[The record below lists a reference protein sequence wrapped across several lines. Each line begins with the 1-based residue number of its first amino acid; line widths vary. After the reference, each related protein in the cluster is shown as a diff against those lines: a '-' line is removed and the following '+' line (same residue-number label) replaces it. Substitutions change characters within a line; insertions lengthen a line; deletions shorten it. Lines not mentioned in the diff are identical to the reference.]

1 MLNIMLTDLVP
12 IFVIMILGYISGKK
26 GEFNGQNARSLNK
39 FVLNYAL
46 PAALFVSIV
55 KADRAM
61 LFSDIKLSLVSLGVI
76 VGCYF
81 WSYFSCYKLFKR
93 TKAEASI
100 AGLVGGAPT
109 IGYLG
114 FAVLEPIF
122 GTNATVGLVVA
133 VVAIVVNAITI
144 PIALFLLNPSN
155 QNTSIKT
162 SQPAESGASP
172 AAALQHPRKQ
182 TAVPAPHSNPG
193 TALLNALKEPVC
205 WSPIL
210 AVIIVLSGFRFP
222 NNLDPIF
229 NLIASTNA
237 GVAVFAA
244 GITLSANKFEFNAEV
259 IYNSFVKLIL
269 MPAAILI
276 IGLLVGMNGDK
287 LQMLVLCGA
296 LPPVFSGIIIGS
308 RFQTYVRTGT
318 SSLAV
323 STFLF
328 MATAPLWIWLSRM
341 FAN

>member
-12 IFVIMILGYISGKK
+12 IFVIMILGYVSGKK
-26 GEFNGQNARSLNK
+26 GEFNAANARSLNQ

-46 PAALFVSIV
+46 PAGLFVSIV

-61 LFSDIKLSLVSLGVI
+61 LFSDIRLSLVSLGVI

-81 WSYFSCYKLFKR
+81 WSYFSCLKFFKHS
-93 TKAEASI
+93 KAEASI

-114 FAVLEPIF
+114 FAVLEPIY
-122 GTNATVGLVVA
+122 GTSATVGLVVA
-133 VVAIVVNAITI
+133 VVAIVVNAVTI
-144 PIALFLLNPSN
+144 PLALCLLNPGRQS
-155 QNTSIKT
+155 
-162 SQPAESGASP
+162 
-172 AAALQHPRKQ
+172 AAAAGNPPVK
-182 TAVPAPHSNPG
+182 PSNV
-193 TALLNALKEPVC
+193 LLNALKEPVC

-210 AVIIVLSGFRFP
+210 AVLIVLTGFRFP
-222 NNLDPIF
+222 GSLDPVF
-229 NLIASTNA
+229 NLIANANA

-244 GITLSANKFEFNAEV
+244 GITLSTNKFEFNAEV
-259 IYNSFVKLIL
+259 LYNSFVKLIF
-269 MPAAILI
+269 MPAAMLAF
-276 IGLLVGMNGDK
+276 GLLTGMNGEK

-308 RFQTYVRTGT
+308 RFQTYVQTGT

-328 MATAPLWIWLSRM
+328 MATAPLWIWLSRLI
-341 FAN
+341 AG

>member
-12 IFVIMILGYISGKK
+12 IFVIMILGYVSGKK
-26 GEFNGQNARSLNK
+26 GEFNAANARSLNQ

-46 PAALFVSIV
+46 PAGLFVSIV

-61 LFSDIKLSLVSLGVI
+61 LFSDIRLSLVSLGVI

-81 WSYFSCYKLFKR
+81 WSYFSCLKFFKHS
-93 TKAEASI
+93 KAEASI

-114 FAVLEPIF
+114 FAVLEPIY
-122 GTNATVGLVVA
+122 GTSATVGLVVA
-133 VVAIVVNAITI
+133 VVAIVVNAVTI
-144 PIALFLLNPSN
+144 PLALCLLNPGRQS
-155 QNTSIKT
+155 
-162 SQPAESGASP
+162 
-172 AAALQHPRKQ
+172 AAAAGNPPVR
-182 TAVPAPHSNPG
+182 PSN
-193 TALLNALKEPVC
+193 ALFNALKEPVC

-210 AVIIVLSGFRFP
+210 AVLIVLTGFRFP
-222 NNLDPIF
+222 GSLDPVF
-229 NLIASTNA
+229 NLIANANA

-244 GITLSANKFEFNAEV
+244 GITLSTNKFEFNAEV
-259 IYNSFVKLIL
+259 LYNSFVKLIF
-269 MPAAILI
+269 MPAAMLA
-276 IGLLVGMNGDK
+276 IGLLTGMNGEK

-308 RFQTYVRTGT
+308 RFQTYVQTGT

-328 MATAPLWIWLSRM
+328 MATAPLWIWLSRLI
-341 FAN
+341 AG

>member
-12 IFVIMILGYISGKK
+12 IFVIMILGYVSGKK
-26 GEFNGQNARSLNK
+26 GEFNAANARSLNQ

-46 PAALFVSIV
+46 PAGLFVSIV

-61 LFSDIKLSLVSLGVI
+61 LFSDIRLSLVSLGVI

-81 WSYFSCYKLFKR
+81 WSYFSCLKFFKHS
-93 TKAEASI
+93 KAEASI

-114 FAVLEPIF
+114 FAVLEPIY
-122 GTNATVGLVVA
+122 GTSATVGLVVA
-133 VVAIVVNAITI
+133 VVAIVVNAVTI
-144 PIALFLLNPSN
+144 PLALCLLNPGRQS
-155 QNTSIKT
+155 
-162 SQPAESGASP
+162 
-172 AAALQHPRKQ
+172 AAAAGNPPVK
-182 TAVPAPHSNPG
+182 PSN
-193 TALLNALKEPVC
+193 ALFNALKEPVC

-210 AVIIVLSGFRFP
+210 AVLIVLTGFRFP
-222 NNLDPIF
+222 GSLDPVF
-229 NLIASTNA
+229 NLIANANA

-244 GITLSANKFEFNAEV
+244 GITLSTNKFEFNAEV
-259 IYNSFVKLIL
+259 LYNSFVKLIF
-269 MPAAILI
+269 MPAAMLA
-276 IGLLVGMNGDK
+276 IGLLTGMNGEK

-308 RFQTYVRTGT
+308 RFQTYVQTGT

-328 MATAPLWIWLSRM
+328 MATAPLWIWLSRLI
-341 FAN
+341 AG

>member
-12 IFVIMILGYISGKK
+12 IFVIMILGYVSGKK
-26 GEFNGQNARSLNK
+26 GEFNAANARSLNQ

-46 PAALFVSIV
+46 PAGLFVSIV

-61 LFSDIKLSLVSLGVI
+61 LFSDIRLSLVSLGVI

-81 WSYFSCYKLFKR
+81 WSYFSCLKFFKHS
-93 TKAEASI
+93 KAEASI

-114 FAVLEPIF
+114 FAVLEPIY
-122 GTNATVGLVVA
+122 GTSATVGLVVA

-144 PIALFLLNPSN
+144 PLALCLLNPGRQS
-155 QNTSIKT
+155 
-162 SQPAESGASP
+162 
-172 AAALQHPRKQ
+172 AAAAGNSPVK
-182 TAVPAPHSNPG
+182 PSN
-193 TALLNALKEPVC
+193 ALLNALKEPVC

-210 AVIIVLSGFRFP
+210 AVLIVLTGFRFP
-222 NNLDPIF
+222 GSLDPVF
-229 NLIASTNA
+229 NLIANANA

-244 GITLSANKFEFNAEV
+244 GITLSTNKFEFNAEV
-259 IYNSFVKLIL
+259 LYNSFVKLIF
-269 MPAAILI
+269 MPAAMLA
-276 IGLLVGMNGDK
+276 IGLLTGMNGEK

-308 RFQTYVRTGT
+308 RFQTYVQTGT

-328 MATAPLWIWLSRM
+328 MATAPLWIWLSRLI
-341 FAN
+341 AG

>member
-12 IFVIMILGYISGKK
+12 IFVIMILGYVSGKK
-26 GEFNGQNARSLNK
+26 GEFNAANARSLNQ

-46 PAALFVSIV
+46 PAGLFVSIV

-61 LFSDIKLSLVSLGVI
+61 LFSDIRLSLVSLGVI

-81 WSYFSCYKLFKR
+81 WSYFSCLKFFKHN
-93 TKAEASI
+93 KAEASI

-114 FAVLEPIF
+114 FAVLEPIY
-122 GTNATVGLVVA
+122 GTSVTVGLVVA
-133 VVAIVVNAITI
+133 VVAIVVNAVTI
-144 PIALFLLNPSN
+144 PLALCLLNPGRQS
-155 QNTSIKT
+155 
-162 SQPAESGASP
+162 
-172 AAALQHPRKQ
+172 AAAAGNPPVK
-182 TAVPAPHSNPG
+182 PSN
-193 TALLNALKEPVC
+193 ALLNALKEPVC

-210 AVIIVLSGFRFP
+210 AVLIVLTGFRFP
-222 NNLDPIF
+222 GSLDPVF
-229 NLIASTNA
+229 NLIANANA

-244 GITLSANKFEFNAEV
+244 GITLSTNKFEFNAEV
-259 IYNSFVKLIL
+259 LYNSFVKLIF
-269 MPAAILI
+269 MPAAMLA
-276 IGLLVGMNGDK
+276 IGLLTGMNGEK

-308 RFQTYVRTGT
+308 RFQTYVQTGT

-328 MATAPLWIWLSRM
+328 MATAPLWIWLSRLI
-341 FAN
+341 AG

>member
-1 MLNIMLTDLVP
+1 MWNIMLTDLVP
-12 IFVIMILGYISGKK
+12 IFVIMILGYISGRK
-26 GEFNGQNARSLNK
+26 GEFNAQNARSLNQ

-61 LFSDIKLSLVSLGVI
+61 LFSDVRLSLVSLIVI
-76 VGCYF
+76 IGCYF
-81 WSYFSCYKLFKR
+81 LTFWGCRKLFKR
-93 TKAEASI
+93 TKAEASV

-122 GTNATVGLVVA
+122 GTTATVGLVVA

-144 PIALFLLNPSN
+144 PIALFLLNPS
-155 QNTSIKT
+155 QGT
-162 SQPAESGASP
+162 AEG
-172 AAALQHPRKQ
+172 
-182 TAVPAPHSNPG
+182 TAVPKVSVG
-193 TALLNALKEPVC
+193 KALFNALKEPVC

-210 AVIIVLSGFRFP
+210 AVMIVLSGFHFP

-229 NLIASTNA
+229 NLIAKANA

-244 GITLSANKFEFNAEV
+244 GITLSANKFEFNTE
-259 IYNSFVKLIL
+259 IFFNTFMKLIL
-269 MPAAILI
+269 MPAAMLI
-276 IGLLVGMNGDK
+276 IGLLFGVGAQK

-328 MATAPLWIWLSRM
+328 MATAPLWIWLSRLI
-341 FAN
+341 AG

>member
-12 IFVIMILGYISGKK
+12 IFVIMILGYVSGKK
-26 GEFNGQNARSLNK
+26 GEFNAANARSLNQ

-46 PAALFVSIV
+46 PAGLFVSIV

-61 LFSDIKLSLVSLGVI
+61 LSSDIRLSLVSLGVI

-81 WSYFSCYKLFKR
+81 WSYFSCLKFFKHS
-93 TKAEASI
+93 KAEASI

-114 FAVLEPIF
+114 FAVLEPIY
-122 GTNATVGLVVA
+122 GTSATVGLVVA
-133 VVAIVVNAITI
+133 VVAIVVNAVTI
-144 PIALFLLNPSN
+144 PLALCLLNPGRQS
-155 QNTSIKT
+155 
-162 SQPAESGASP
+162 
-172 AAALQHPRKQ
+172 AAAAGNPPVK
-182 TAVPAPHSNPG
+182 PSN
-193 TALLNALKEPVC
+193 ALLNALKEPVC

-210 AVIIVLSGFRFP
+210 AVLIVLTGFRFP
-222 NNLDPIF
+222 GSLDPVF
-229 NLIASTNA
+229 NLIANANA

-244 GITLSANKFEFNAEV
+244 GITLSTNKFEFNAEV
-259 IYNSFVKLIL
+259 LYNSFVKLIF
-269 MPAAILI
+269 MPAAMLA
-276 IGLLVGMNGDK
+276 IGLLTGMNGEK

-308 RFQTYVRTGT
+308 RFQTYVQTGT

-328 MATAPLWIWLSRM
+328 MATAPLWIWLSRLI
-341 FAN
+341 AG

>member
-12 IFVIMILGYISGKK
+12 IFVIMILGYVSGKK
-26 GEFNGQNARSLNK
+26 GEFNAANARSLNQ

-46 PAALFVSIV
+46 PAGLFVSIV

-61 LFSDIKLSLVSLGVI
+61 LFSDIRLSLVSLGVI

-81 WSYFSCYKLFKR
+81 WSYFSCLKFFKHS
-93 TKAEASI
+93 KAEASI

-114 FAVLEPIF
+114 FAVLEPIY
-122 GTNATVGLVVA
+122 GTSATVGLVVA
-133 VVAIVVNAITI
+133 VVAIVVNAVTI
-144 PIALFLLNPSN
+144 PLALCLLNPGRQS
-155 QNTSIKT
+155 
-162 SQPAESGASP
+162 
-172 AAALQHPRKQ
+172 AAAAGTPPVK
-182 TAVPAPHSNPG
+182 PSN
-193 TALLNALKEPVC
+193 ALLNALKEPVC

-210 AVIIVLSGFRFP
+210 AVLIVLTGFRFP
-222 NNLDPIF
+222 GSLDPVF
-229 NLIASTNA
+229 NLIANANA

-244 GITLSANKFEFNAEV
+244 GITLSTNKFEFNAEV
-259 IYNSFVKLIL
+259 LYNSFVKLIF
-269 MPAAILI
+269 MPAAMLA
-276 IGLLVGMNGDK
+276 IGLLTGMNGEK

-308 RFQTYVRTGT
+308 RFQTYVQTGT

-328 MATAPLWIWLSRM
+328 MATAPLWIWLSRLI
-341 FAN
+341 AG

>member
-12 IFVIMILGYISGKK
+12 IFVIMILGYVSGKK
-26 GEFNGQNARSLNK
+26 GEFNAANARSLNQ

-46 PAALFVSIV
+46 PAGLFVSIV

-61 LFSDIKLSLVSLGVI
+61 LFSDIRLSLVSLGVI

-81 WSYFSCYKLFKR
+81 WSYFSCLKFFKHS
-93 TKAEASI
+93 KAEASI

-114 FAVLEPIF
+114 FAVLEPIY
-122 GTNATVGLVVA
+122 GTSATVGLVIA
-133 VVAIVVNAITI
+133 VVAIVVNAVTI
-144 PIALFLLNPSN
+144 PLALCLLNPGRQS
-155 QNTSIKT
+155 
-162 SQPAESGASP
+162 
-172 AAALQHPRKQ
+172 AAAAGNPPVK
-182 TAVPAPHSNPG
+182 PSN
-193 TALLNALKEPVC
+193 ALLNALKEPVC

-210 AVIIVLSGFRFP
+210 AVLIVLTGFRFP
-222 NNLDPIF
+222 GSLDPVF
-229 NLIASTNA
+229 NLIANANA

-244 GITLSANKFEFNAEV
+244 GITLSTNKFEFNVEV
-259 IYNSFVKLIL
+259 LYNSFVKLIF
-269 MPAAILI
+269 MPAAMLA
-276 IGLLVGMNGDK
+276 IGLLTGMNGEK

-308 RFQTYVRTGT
+308 RFQTYVQTGT

-328 MATAPLWIWLSRM
+328 MATAPLWIWLSRLI
-341 FAN
+341 AG

>member
-1 MLNIMLTDLVP
+1 MWNIMLTDLVP
-12 IFVIMILGYISGKK
+12 IFVIMILGYISGRK
-26 GEFNGQNARSLNK
+26 GEFNAQNARSLNQ

-61 LFSDIKLSLVSLGVI
+61 LFSDVRLSLVSLIVI
-76 VGCYF
+76 IGCYF
-81 WSYFSCYKLFKR
+81 LTFWGCRKLFKR
-93 TKAEASI
+93 TKAEASV

-122 GTNATVGLVVA
+122 GTTATVGLVVA

-144 PIALFLLNPSN
+144 PIALFLLNPS
-155 QNTSIKT
+155 QGT
-162 SQPAESGASP
+162 AEE
-172 AAALQHPRKQ
+172 
-182 TAVPAPHSNPG
+182 TAVPKVSVG
-193 TALLNALKEPVC
+193 KALFNALKEPVC

-210 AVIIVLSGFRFP
+210 AVMIVLSDFHFP

-229 NLIASTNA
+229 NLIAKANA

-244 GITLSANKFEFNAEV
+244 GITLSANKFEFNTE
-259 IYNSFVKLIL
+259 IFFNTFMKLIL
-269 MPAAILI
+269 MPAAMLI
-276 IGLLVGMNGDK
+276 IGLLFGVGAQK

-328 MATAPLWIWLSRM
+328 MATAPLWIWLSRLI
-341 FAN
+341 AG

>member
-12 IFVIMILGYISGKK
+12 IFVIMILGYVSGKK
-26 GEFNGQNARSLNK
+26 GEFNAANARSLNQ

-46 PAALFVSIV
+46 PAGLFVSIV

-61 LFSDIKLSLVSLGVI
+61 LFSDIRLSLVSLGVI

-81 WSYFSCYKLFKR
+81 WSYFSCLKFFKHS
-93 TKAEASI
+93 KAETSI

-114 FAVLEPIF
+114 FAVLEPIY
-122 GTNATVGLVVA
+122 GTSATVGLVVA
-133 VVAIVVNAITI
+133 VVAIVVNAVTI
-144 PIALFLLNPSN
+144 PLALCLLNPGRQS
-155 QNTSIKT
+155 
-162 SQPAESGASP
+162 
-172 AAALQHPRKQ
+172 AAAAGNPPVK
-182 TAVPAPHSNPG
+182 PSNV
-193 TALLNALKEPVC
+193 LLNALKEPVC

-210 AVIIVLSGFRFP
+210 AVLIVLTGFRFP
-222 NNLDPIF
+222 GSLDPVF
-229 NLIASTNA
+229 NLIANANA

-244 GITLSANKFEFNAEV
+244 GITLSTNKFEFNAEV
-259 IYNSFVKLIL
+259 LYNSFVKLIF
-269 MPAAILI
+269 MPAAMLA
-276 IGLLVGMNGDK
+276 IGLLTGMNGEK

-308 RFQTYVRTGT
+308 RFQTYVQTGT

-328 MATAPLWIWLSRM
+328 MATAPLWIWLSRLI
-341 FAN
+341 AG

>member
-12 IFVIMILGYISGKK
+12 IFVIMILGYVSGKK
-26 GEFNGQNARSLNK
+26 GEFNAANARSLNQ

-46 PAALFVSIV
+46 PAGLFVSIV

-61 LFSDIKLSLVSLGVI
+61 LFSDIRLSLVSLGII

-81 WSYFSCYKLFKR
+81 WSYFSCLKFFKHS
-93 TKAEASI
+93 KAEASI

-114 FAVLEPIF
+114 FAVLEPIY
-122 GTNATVGLVVA
+122 GTSATVGLVVA
-133 VVAIVVNAITI
+133 VVAIVVNAVTI
-144 PIALFLLNPSN
+144 PLALCLLNPGRQS
-155 QNTSIKT
+155 
-162 SQPAESGASP
+162 
-172 AAALQHPRKQ
+172 AAAAGNPPVK
-182 TAVPAPHSNPG
+182 PSN
-193 TALLNALKEPVC
+193 ALLNALKEPVC

-210 AVIIVLSGFRFP
+210 AVLIVLTGFRFP
-222 NNLDPIF
+222 GSLDPVF
-229 NLIASTNA
+229 NLIANANA

-244 GITLSANKFEFNAEV
+244 GITLSTNKFEFNAEV
-259 IYNSFVKLIL
+259 LYNSFVKLIF
-269 MPAAILI
+269 MPAAMLA
-276 IGLLVGMNGDK
+276 IGLLTGMNGEK

-308 RFQTYVRTGT
+308 RFQTYVQTGT

-328 MATAPLWIWLSRM
+328 MATAPLWIWLSRLI
-341 FAN
+341 AG

>member
-1 MLNIMLTDLVP
+1 MWNIMLTDLVP
-12 IFVIMILGYISGKK
+12 IFVIMALGYFSGSRK
-26 GEFNGQNARSLNK
+26 EFSNQNAQALNQ

-61 LFSDIKLSLVSLGVI
+61 LFSDIRLSLVSLGVI
-76 VGCYF
+76 IGCYF
-81 WSYFSCYKLFKR
+81 LSYFGCLKLFKH

-122 GTNATVGLVVA
+122 GTTATVGLVVA

-144 PIALFLLNPSN
+144 PLALFLLNPG
-155 QNTSIKT
+155 Q
-162 SQPAESGASP
+162 QSGAN
-172 AAALQHPRKQ
+172 AAPVNAGQALI
-182 TAVPAPHSNPG
+182 
-193 TALLNALKEPVC
+193 NALKEPVC

-210 AVIIVLSGFRFP
+210 AVIIVLTGYRFP
-222 NNLDPIF
+222 NDLDPIF
-229 NLIASTNA
+229 NLIGKANA

-244 GITLSANKFEFNAEV
+244 GVTLSANKFQLGKEIFF
-259 IYNSFVKLIL
+259 NSFMKLIL
-269 MPAAILI
+269 MPAAMLG
-276 IGLLVGMNGDK
+276 IGLLVGMSGEK

-308 RFQTYVRTGT
+308 RYQTYVQTGT

-328 MATAPLWIWLSRM
+328 MATAPMWIWLSRLI
-341 FAN
+341 AG

>member
-12 IFVIMILGYISGKK
+12 IFVIMILGYVSGKK
-26 GEFNGQNARSLNK
+26 GEFNAANARSLNQ

-46 PAALFVSIV
+46 PAGLFVSIV

-61 LFSDIKLSLVSLGVI
+61 LFSDIRLSLVSLGVI

-81 WSYFSCYKLFKR
+81 WSYFSCLKFFKHS
-93 TKAEASI
+93 KAEASI

-114 FAVLEPIF
+114 FAVLEPIY
-122 GTNATVGLVVA
+122 GTSATVGLVVA
-133 VVAIVVNAITI
+133 VVAIVVNAVTI
-144 PIALFLLNPSN
+144 PLALCLLDPGRQSAAAAGNPPVKPSN
-155 QNTSIKT
+155 
-162 SQPAESGASP
+162 
-172 AAALQHPRKQ
+172 
-182 TAVPAPHSNPG
+182 
-193 TALLNALKEPVC
+193 ALLNALKEPVC

-210 AVIIVLSGFRFP
+210 AVLIVLTGFRFP
-222 NNLDPIF
+222 GSLDPVF
-229 NLIASTNA
+229 NLIANANA

-244 GITLSANKFEFNAEV
+244 GITLSTNKFEFNAEV
-259 IYNSFVKLIL
+259 LYNSFVKLIF
-269 MPAAILI
+269 MPAAMLA
-276 IGLLVGMNGDK
+276 IGLLTGMNGEK

-308 RFQTYVRTGT
+308 RFQTYVQTGT

-328 MATAPLWIWLSRM
+328 MATAPLWIWLSRRI
-341 FAN
+341 AG

>member
-12 IFVIMILGYISGKK
+12 IFVIMILGYVSGKK
-26 GEFNGQNARSLNK
+26 GEFNAANARSLNQ

-46 PAALFVSIV
+46 PAGLFVSIV

-61 LFSDIKLSLVSLGVI
+61 LFSDIRLSLVSLGVI

-81 WSYFSCYKLFKR
+81 WSYFSCLKFFKHS
-93 TKAEASI
+93 KAEASI

-114 FAVLEPIF
+114 FAVLEPIY
-122 GTNATVGLVVA
+122 GTSATVGLVVA
-133 VVAIVVNAITI
+133 VVAIVVNAVTI
-144 PIALFLLNPSN
+144 PLALCLLNPGRQS
-155 QNTSIKT
+155 
-162 SQPAESGASP
+162 
-172 AAALQHPRKQ
+172 AAAGNPPVK
-182 TAVPAPHSNPG
+182 PSN
-193 TALLNALKEPVC
+193 ALLNALKEPVC

-210 AVIIVLSGFRFP
+210 AVLIVLTGFRFP
-222 NNLDPIF
+222 GSLDPVF
-229 NLIASTNA
+229 NLIANANA

-244 GITLSANKFEFNAEV
+244 GITLSTNKFEFNAEV
-259 IYNSFVKLIL
+259 LYNSFVKLIF
-269 MPAAILI
+269 MPAAMLA
-276 IGLLVGMNGDK
+276 IGLLTGMNGEK

-308 RFQTYVRTGT
+308 RFQTYVQTGT

-328 MATAPLWIWLSRM
+328 MATAPLWIWLSRLI
-341 FAN
+341 AG

>member
-1 MLNIMLTDLVP
+1 MLSDLIP
-12 IFVIMILGYISGKK
+12 IFVIMILGYVSGKK

-55 KADRAM
+55 KADRTM

-76 VGCYF
+76 IGCYF
-81 WSYFSCYKLFKR
+81 WSFFSCYKFFKH

-144 PIALFLLNPSN
+144 PIALFLLNPSSRGAP
-155 QNTSIKT
+155 TP
-162 SQPAESGASP
+162 QPAESSASP
-172 AAALQHPRKQ
+172 AAALKR
-182 TAVPAPHSNPG
+182 PASKNKAPVQHSNAG
-193 TALLNALKEPVC
+193 SALFNALKEPVC

-210 AVIIVLSGFRFP
+210 AVIIVLTGFRFP
-222 NNLDPIF
+222 SNLDPIF

-244 GITLSANKFEFNAEV
+244 GITLSANKFEFNTEV
-259 IYNSFVKLIL
+259 IYNSFVKLIF
-269 MPAAILI
+269 MPAAMLV

-308 RFQTYVRTGT
+308 RFQTYVQTGT

-328 MATAPLWIWLSRM
+328 MGTAPLWIWLSRI

>member
-12 IFVIMILGYISGKK
+12 IFVIMILGYVSGKK
-26 GEFNGQNARSLNK
+26 GEFNAANARSLNQ

-46 PAALFVSIV
+46 PAGLFVSIV

-61 LFSDIKLSLVSLGVI
+61 LFSDIRLSLVSLGVI

-81 WSYFSCYKLFKR
+81 WSYFSCLKFFKHS
-93 TKAEASI
+93 KAEASI

-114 FAVLEPIF
+114 FAVLEPIY
-122 GTNATVGLVVA
+122 GTSATVGLVVA
-133 VVAIVVNAITI
+133 VVAIVVNAVTI
-144 PIALFLLNPSN
+144 PLALCLLDPGRQSAAAAGNPSV
-155 QNTSIKT
+155 K
-162 SQPAESGASP
+162 P
-172 AAALQHPRKQ
+172 
-182 TAVPAPHSNPG
+182 SN
-193 TALLNALKEPVC
+193 ALLNALKEPVC

-210 AVIIVLSGFRFP
+210 AVLIVLTGFRFP
-222 NNLDPIF
+222 GSLDPVF
-229 NLIASTNA
+229 NLIANANA

-244 GITLSANKFEFNAEV
+244 GITLSTNKFEFNAEV
-259 IYNSFVKLIL
+259 LYNSFVKLIF
-269 MPAAILI
+269 MPAAMLA
-276 IGLLVGMNGDK
+276 IGLLTGMNGEK

-308 RFQTYVRTGT
+308 RFQTYVQTGT

-328 MATAPLWIWLSRM
+328 MATAPLWIWLSRLI
-341 FAN
+341 AG

>member
-12 IFVIMILGYISGKK
+12 IFVIMILGYVSGKK
-26 GEFNGQNARSLNK
+26 GEFNAANARSLNQ

-46 PAALFVSIV
+46 PAGLFVSIV

-61 LFSDIKLSLVSLGVI
+61 LFSDIRLSLVSLGVI

-81 WSYFSCYKLFKR
+81 WSYFSCLKFFKHS
-93 TKAEASI
+93 KAEASI

-114 FAVLEPIF
+114 FAVLEPIY
-122 GTNATVGLVVA
+122 GTSATVGLVVA
-133 VVAIVVNAITI
+133 VVAIVVNAVTI
-144 PIALFLLNPSN
+144 PLALCLLNPGRQS
-155 QNTSIKT
+155 
-162 SQPAESGASP
+162 
-172 AAALQHPRKQ
+172 AAAAGNPPVK
-182 TAVPAPHSNPG
+182 PSN
-193 TALLNALKEPVC
+193 ALLNALKEPVC

-210 AVIIVLSGFRFP
+210 AVLIVLTGFRFP
-222 NNLDPIF
+222 GSLDPGF
-229 NLIASTNA
+229 NLIANANA

-244 GITLSANKFEFNAEV
+244 GITLSTNKFEFNAEV
-259 IYNSFVKLIL
+259 LYNSFVKLIF
-269 MPAAILI
+269 MPAAMLA
-276 IGLLVGMNGDK
+276 IGLLTGMNGEK

-308 RFQTYVRTGT
+308 RFQTYVQTGT

-328 MATAPLWIWLSRM
+328 MATAPLWIWLSRLI
-341 FAN
+341 AG

>member
-12 IFVIMILGYISGKK
+12 IFVIMILGYVSGKK
-26 GEFNGQNARSLNK
+26 GEFNAANARSLNQ

-46 PAALFVSIV
+46 PAGLFVSIV

-61 LFSDIKLSLVSLGVI
+61 LFSDIRLSLVSLGVI

-81 WSYFSCYKLFKR
+81 WSYFSCLKFFKHS
-93 TKAEASI
+93 KAEASI

-114 FAVLEPIF
+114 FAVLEPIY
-122 GTNATVGLVVA
+122 GTSATVGLVVA

-144 PIALFLLNPSN
+144 PIALYLLNPGRQSANAAGNPPVKPSN
-155 QNTSIKT
+155 
-162 SQPAESGASP
+162 
-172 AAALQHPRKQ
+172 ALI
-182 TAVPAPHSNPG
+182 
-193 TALLNALKEPVC
+193 NALKEPVC

-210 AVIIVLSGFRFP
+210 AVLIVLTGFRFP
-222 NNLDPIF
+222 GSLDPVF
-229 NLIASTNA
+229 NLIANANA

-244 GITLSANKFEFNAEV
+244 GITLSTNKFEFNAEV
-259 IYNSFVKLIL
+259 IYNSFVKLIF
-269 MPAAILI
+269 MPAAMLV
-276 IGLLVGMNGDK
+276 IGLLTGMNGEK
-287 LQMLVLCGA
+287 VQMLVLCGA

-308 RFQTYVRTGT
+308 RFQTYVQTGT

-328 MATAPLWIWLSRM
+328 MATAPLWIWLSRLI
-341 FAN
+341 AG

>member
-12 IFVIMILGYISGKK
+12 IFVIMILGYVSGKK
-26 GEFNGQNARSLNK
+26 GEFNAANARSLNQ

-46 PAALFVSIV
+46 PAGLFVSIV

-61 LFSDIKLSLVSLGVI
+61 LFSDIRLSLVSLGVI

-81 WSYFSCYKLFKR
+81 WSYFSCLKFFKHS
-93 TKAEASI
+93 KAEASI

-114 FAVLEPIF
+114 FAVLEPIY
-122 GTNATVGLVVA
+122 GTSATVGLVVA
-133 VVAIVVNAITI
+133 VVAIVVNAVTI
-144 PIALFLLNPSN
+144 PLALCLLNPGRQS
-155 QNTSIKT
+155 
-162 SQPAESGASP
+162 
-172 AAALQHPRKQ
+172 AAAAGNPPVK
-182 TAVPAPHSNPG
+182 PSN
-193 TALLNALKEPVC
+193 ALLNALKEPVC

-210 AVIIVLSGFRFP
+210 AVLIVLTGFRFP
-222 NNLDPIF
+222 GSLDPVF
-229 NLIASTNA
+229 NLIANANA

-244 GITLSANKFEFNAEV
+244 GITLSTNKFEFNAEV
-259 IYNSFVKLIL
+259 LYNSFVKLIF
-269 MPAAILI
+269 MPAAMLA
-276 IGLLVGMNGDK
+276 IGLLTGMNGEK

-308 RFQTYVRTGT
+308 RFQTYVQTGT

-328 MATAPLWIWLSRM
+328 MTTAPLWIWLSRLI
-341 FAN
+341 AG

>member
-12 IFVIMILGYISGKK
+12 IFVIMILGYVSGKK
-26 GEFNGQNARSLNK
+26 GEFNAANARSLNQ

-46 PAALFVSIV
+46 PAGLFVSIV

-61 LFSDIKLSLVSLGVI
+61 LFSDIRLSLVSLGVI

-81 WSYFSCYKLFKR
+81 WSYFSCLKFFKHS
-93 TKAEASI
+93 KAEASI

-114 FAVLEPIF
+114 FAVLEPIY
-122 GTNATVGLVVA
+122 GTSATVGLVVA
-133 VVAIVVNAITI
+133 VVASVVNAVTI
-144 PIALFLLNPSN
+144 PLALCLLNPGRQS
-155 QNTSIKT
+155 
-162 SQPAESGASP
+162 
-172 AAALQHPRKQ
+172 AAAAGNPPVK
-182 TAVPAPHSNPG
+182 PSN
-193 TALLNALKEPVC
+193 ALLNALKEPVC

-210 AVIIVLSGFRFP
+210 AVLIVLTGFRFP
-222 NNLDPIF
+222 GSLDPVF
-229 NLIASTNA
+229 NLIANANA

-244 GITLSANKFEFNAEV
+244 GITLSTNKFEFNAEV
-259 IYNSFVKLIL
+259 LYNSFVKLIF
-269 MPAAILI
+269 MPAAMLA
-276 IGLLVGMNGDK
+276 IGLLTGMNGEK

-308 RFQTYVRTGT
+308 RFQTYVQTGT

-328 MATAPLWIWLSRM
+328 MATAPLWIWLSRLI
-341 FAN
+341 AG